1 MLTPIKKQGDEHIYI
16 LLQIGI
22 IDWVSVRYMGIYRF
36 VWMLIG
42 SEITYRD
49 ALSILYE
56 VHVKGNHAD
65 RDKILLKKSCHV
77 ITPAVAKAR
86 SAQVLRN
93 SPLAMPLTGYP
104 LTRGCPA
111 GHLMMPCQSFGCTVK
126 CKSTG
131 ILRCSEMSE
140 PQRTESRSEGGEPHR
155 LPRNLFSESVY
166 FPDKLFKINN
176 FSVDEEA
183 VFPDK
188 SEFPTTGP
196 TPTALFSRQL
206 LLRCRLLAA

>member
-22 IDWVSVRYMGIYRF
+22 IDWVSVRYTGIYRF

-49 ALSILYE
+49 ALSILHE
-56 VHVKGNHAD
+56 VHVIGNHAD
-65 RDKILLKKSCHV
+65 RDKVLLKKSCHG

-86 SAQVLRN
+86 FAQALRN
-93 SPLAMPLTGYP
+93 SPRAMPLLSYP

-111 GHLMMPCQSFGCTVK
+111 QYLMMPCQSFGRTMK

-131 ILRCSEMSE
+131 ILR
-140 PQRTESRSEGGEPHR
+140 
-155 LPRNLFSESVY
+155 
-166 FPDKLFKINN
+166 
-176 FSVDEEA
+176 
-183 VFPDK
+183 
-188 SEFPTTGP
+188 
-196 TPTALFSRQL
+196 
-206 LLRCRLLAA
+206 